1 MRVDVVD
8 GVAGSYLG
16 PSQRLIRQFSSS
28 RSRMSF
34 AGLVKLAFRFV
45 ELQLNA
51 IPVPPGQRAITSLA
65 KAAEPTAQTR

>member
-1 MRVDVVD
+1 
-8 GVAGSYLG
+8 
-16 PSQRLIRQFSSS
+16 
-28 RSRMSF
+28 MSF

-51 IPVPPGQRAITSLA
+51 VPVPPGQRAITSLA